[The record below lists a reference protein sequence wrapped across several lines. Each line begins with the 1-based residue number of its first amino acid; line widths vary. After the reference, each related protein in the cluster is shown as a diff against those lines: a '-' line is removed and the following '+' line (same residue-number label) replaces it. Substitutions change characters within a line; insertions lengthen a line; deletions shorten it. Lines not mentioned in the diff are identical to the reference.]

1 MAVTIITSE
10 NFESEVLQS
19 DKPVIVD
26 FWADWCGPCKRLSP
40 AIEELSAETEE
51 VKLCKVNVDEQPQLA
66 SRFRVMSIPTL
77 IQKWRS
83 IQYFSRTD
91 SEKCNFRSRK
101 MMICQ
106 NMKTEKRTI

>member
-77 IQKWRS
+77 IAFKNGEVS
-83 IQYFSRTD
+83 VGLIPKNAILD
-91 SEKCNFRSRK
+91 LVK
-101 MMICQ
+101 
-106 NMKTEKRTI
+106 